1 METMFT
7 PARVVAM
14 LRRLHQLGY
23 ERLRLSAGISPTGLH
38 WRYSIAQVDMF
49 EADGFRLKGGHYPGV
64 AFSTTGGDDPPFGW
78 DGTEGLDAKQLATLF
93 LERFPEV
100 ALAGRGGDAAYGA
113 WFEALVESCG
123 TDGAPI
129 MFGEDIDVKVG
140 GRIGIG
146 KGRSVPLPPPLPG
159 PT

>member
-1 METMFT
+1 MFT
-7 PARVVAM
+7 PARVMAM
-14 LRRLHQLGY
+14 LRRLHELGY

-49 EADGFRLKGGHYPGV
+49 DANGFRLQGGHYPGI
-64 AFSTTGGDDPPFGW
+64 AFSTTGGDDPPFRW
-78 DGTEGLDAKQLATLF
+78 EGTEGLDAEHLADLF
-93 LERFPEV
+93 LDRFAEV
-100 ALAGRGGDAAYGA
+100 ASAGRGKDAAYVA
-113 WFEALVESCG
+113 WFAALVESCG

-129 MFGEDIDVKVG
+129 MFGEDIHVTVS

-146 KGRSVPLPPPLPG
+146 NGRSVPLPPRLPG